1 MIMMEGC
8 NALSMIY
15 GRMQQQYINQV
26 DLKEMQ
32 KPLSHHGS
40 SSSSSDRCR
49 YFFPLVYRY
58 GPLQIVYEDFSL
70 F

>member
-1 MIMMEGC
+1 
-8 NALSMIY
+8 
-15 GRMQQQYINQV
+15 MQQQYINQV

-32 KPLSHHGS
+32 KPLSHHC
-40 SSSSSDRCR
+40 SSDRCR